1 MSDLVDR
8 YLAVW
13 NETDAGRRRALITA
27 TFTPGCRYVDP
38 LTDVHGTE
46 ALDAA
51 IGAAQ
56 QQLGALF
63 PGEPLRPLGA
73 AETHHDVARF
83 RWGVGRAE
91 GAEAAVIGFD
101 VLVVDEQGL
110 VSSVAGFFDRFPTAG

>member
-13 NETDAGRRRALITA
+13 NETDAGRRRDLLHA

-38 LTDVHGTE
+38 GTDVHGVG

-51 IGAAQ
+51 IAAAQ

-63 PGEPLRPLGA
+63 PGEPLRPLGTPDA
-73 AETHHDVARF
+73 HHDVVRF

-91 GAEAAVIGFD
+91 DGEPALIGFD
-101 VLVVDEQGL
+101 VLTLDDQGS
-110 VSSVAGFFDRFPTAG
+110 VSSVAGFFDRFPTAS